1 MLRRKDSGLRIAG
14 RFAGTIG
21 LIVLGSCLVFG
32 QSSTATIS
40 GVVRDTSG
48 ALVPGVSITI
58 KHVDTGL
65 TREAVSSESGGYNV
79 PLLPVGPY
87 ELTTNMPGFKQD
99 LRRGINLV
107 VGQQAIV
114 DLT

>member
-40 GVVRDTSG
+40 GVVKDGSG
-48 ALVPGVSITI
+48 ALVPGVSITV
-58 KHVDTGL
+58 KQVDTGL
-65 TREAVSSESGGYNV
+65 TREAVGSESGGYNV
-79 PLLPVGPY
+79 PLASVGEY
-87 ELTTNMPGFKQD
+87 GRTTNMPGFKH
-99 LRRGINLV
+99 G
-107 VGQQAIV
+107 
-114 DLT
+114 